1 MDATR
6 RDTNPY
12 VRDVSWGKGRGKG
25 EGQARKRGG
34 GNNVGGK
41 RGCALFWVCFFP
53 IFPFF
58 LRVVFS
64 CPRLNIVLLLLFS
77 SNSPGVEFI
86 VFQNITWPNPD
97 PTNKAVQ

>member
-12 VRDVSWGKGRGKG
+12 VRDVSWAKGRGKG
-25 EGQARKRGG
+25 EERGG

-58 LRVVFS
+58 ESSLFLPETEYCIIIIIS
-64 CPRLNIVLLLLFS
+64 SLLQIPPGLNLS
-77 SNSPGVEFI
+77 SSR
-86 VFQNITWPNPD
+86 T
-97 PTNKAVQ
+97 